1 MSSRKSKK
9 QSATKSSEF
18 SYDVFP
24 TPKDSHYTREYA
36 KKCIKNNADTELCR
50 HMPPTALENIKL
62 GIKIPR
68 FNPQIRNNAQIRKSL
83 VGKRGGKTKGKTRKH
98 RR

>member
-9 QSATKSSEF
+9 QSVTKLSEF

-24 TPKDSHYTREYA
+24 TTKDSHYTLTYA
-36 KKCIKNNADTELCR
+36 KKCIKNNDDTQLCR
-50 HMPPTALENIKL
+50 HMPPTASENIKL
-62 GIKIPR
+62 GIKIPS
-68 FNPQIRNNAQIRKSL
+68 FNPQMRNKTQIRKTL
-83 VGKRGGKTKGKTRKH
+83 VRRGGKTKGKTRKH